1 MKNQK
6 KKSDTHA
13 YTPLGTK
20 AKEPQ
25 TAITL
30 FVVYVGFF
38 IAFIMLK
45 RC

>member
-30 FVVYVGFF
+30 FVVYVGFY

-45 RC
+45 HC